1 MVSDFRQYV
10 LQMFC
15 LQARC
20 SSQSATVLCGL
31 RVQRENMADL
41 SVIIRDHA
49 TLLMEAMITLAFLA
63 THYSVNFIRFVVSCN
78 F

>member
-1 MVSDFRQYV
+1 
-10 LQMFC
+10 
-15 LQARC
+15 
-20 SSQSATVLCGL
+20 
-31 RVQRENMADL
+31 MADL
-41 SVIIRDHA
+41 SVIIRNHA